1 MRGNFGGLLTRRSV
15 SETRLIDLKTTWV
28 SQPSTAS
35 CITSLHGYWLRQ
47 KGSKSCPSKSDIRP
61 KELIS
66 CLPQVFL
73 VDVLQQRDFRFRLA
87 GSHFCELT
95 HRRMAGELIE
105 EIFPEMFCAEV
116 RDAWQQ
122 AADGATVLGR
132 GQVWIP
138 AKDFLQWEGI

>member
-1 MRGNFGGLLTRRSV
+1 MSGNFGVLLRKLSASV
-15 SETRLIDLKTTWV
+15 TRLIDLKTNWV
-28 SQPSTAS
+28 SPPSTTS
-35 CITSLHGYWLRQ
+35 CITNLHSYWLRQ

-66 CLPQVFL
+66 CLPHVFL

-105 EIFPEMFCAEV
+105 EIFPEM
-116 RDAWQQ
+116 
-122 AADGATVLGR
+122 
-132 GQVWIP
+132 
-138 AKDFLQWEGI
+138 